1 MCKHFGND
9 APEGMALEMTVQG
22 ASGPMLEAG
31 HMETSGS
38 GPLRSSFGRE
48 QKPSKCRRCA
58 ESSREI
64 LCRSA
69 TLQELDRGVEFI

>member
-1 MCKHFGND
+1 MCTHFCND
-9 APEGMALEMTVQG
+9 APEGMALEMTVQA

-31 HMETSGS
+31 HMEAYGS
-38 GPLRSSFGRE
+38 ARVRSSLGGG
-48 QKPSKCRRCA
+48 QKPSKCRRWA

-69 TLQELDRGVEFI
+69 TCRNWIADLNFI